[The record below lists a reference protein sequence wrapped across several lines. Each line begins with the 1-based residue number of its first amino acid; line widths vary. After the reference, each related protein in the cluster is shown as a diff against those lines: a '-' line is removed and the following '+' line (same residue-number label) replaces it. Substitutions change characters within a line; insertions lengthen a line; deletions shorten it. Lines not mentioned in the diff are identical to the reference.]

1 MMSDAVV
8 SASDVKPKT
17 TVCMMKKRSQIRL
30 ALLAG
35 LALVL
40 LFSACAGSRESRPQ
54 EDAEEFVWPLPP
66 EQPRIRFVRSIHSEL
81 DVGQEKSL
89 ARKISEKIFGRSALR
104 ALRKPLAVHV
114 DKQGRI
120 LVVDTGWHKVLIFDF
135 ANKRL
140 EILGKKGSG
149 RLLNPIGVT
158 TDEQD
163 RIYVTDAGGGR
174 IMVYT
179 PEGKFLHAFGG
190 KTVLL
195 RPAGIVINSELNR
208 LYVVDTWAHQIK
220 VFDKESGAFLFAIG
234 RNEPAPDGDHA
245 EVTGGALDQI
255 WNRGSDPGEFRFPTF
270 IAMDE
275 NGTLYVVDTLNF
287 RVQIFSPEGKFI
299 ATFGEVGNMPGNMYR
314 PKGISLD
321 SDGHIYVADAA
332 FSNIQIFD
340 KDGRLLLNFGTFGSG
355 TADMRLPADLY
366 ITKDD
371 QIYVVDQFNH
381 RIQVFEYL
389 GAQQPGEKKPVTVK

>member
-1 MMSDAVV
+1 
-8 SASDVKPKT
+8 
-17 TVCMMKKRSQIRL
+17 MKKRLLIRL
-30 ALLAG
+30 APLAG
-35 LALVL
+35 LLLATLVL
-40 LFSACAGSRESRPQ
+40 SACAGSQNQRQQ
-54 EDAEEFVWPLPP
+54 EDAEEYVWPLPP

-114 DKQGRI
+114 DSRGRI
-120 LVVDTGWHKVLIFDF
+120 LVVDTGWHKVLMFDF
-135 ANKRL
+135 AAKRMD
-140 EILGKKGSG
+140 ILGKKGSG

-158 TDEQD
+158 TDAQD
-163 RIYVTDAGGGR
+163 RIFVTDAGGGR
-174 IMVYT
+174 IMVYS
-179 PEGKFLHAFGG
+179 PEGKFLRAFGG
-190 KTVLL
+190 KSVLL
-195 RPAGIVINSELNR
+195 RPAGIVVNTELQR
-208 LYVVDTWAHQIK
+208 VYVVDTWAHQIK
-220 VFDKESGAFLFAIG
+220 VFDSTNGSFLFAIG
-234 RNEPAPDGDHA
+234 RNEPEPQGDA
-245 EVTGGALDQI
+245 AAASGGALDQI
-255 WNRGSDPGEFRFPTF
+255 WNRGSEPGEFRFPTF
-270 IAMDE
+270 IALDE

-287 RVQIFSPEGKFI
+287 RVQMFTADGKFI

-332 FSNIQIFD
+332 FSNIQIFN

-381 RIQVFEYL
+381 RIQVFQYL
-389 GAQQPGEKKPVTVK
+389 GGQQPGEQKPVTVK